1 MAEFR
6 MPSLGSG
13 MEQGTLVE
21 WLKKPGE
28 KISPGDIIAVIE
40 TEKGAIEVE
49 AFQGGTFARSL
60 VEIGATVPVGTPI
73 AIIDGA
79 PGAEAAPA
87 PLPPPTPAAAPALP
101 PKPEA
106 APSAPKPTFAP
117 TIKIS
122 PAARKLAE
130 ERGIDLSTV
139 KGSGPD
145 GSIVYID
152 VENAVLAPPKAA
164 SAKKAKAGFDIAAM
178 RTVIAAA
185 TARSKREIPHY
196 YLMHDVDITGMSAWL
211 AEHNATRTPDQRIL
225 SAAVYLKALA
235 AAIRKH
241 PGFNGFF
248 EKDQYRESERV
259 HVGVAITIRGGGLV
273 APAIHDT
280 DKLTL
285 AALMEHLRDLVER
298 VRAGRFRSSE
308 LSDSTITLTNLG
320 DRGVDGVVPV
330 IYPPQVAIAGV
341 GTPRERAW
349 VVEGK
354 VVARQVVT
362 LSLAGDHRA
371 SNGHQ
376 GALFL
381 ATWAELVQR
390 PEQL

>member
-1 MAEFR
+1 

-28 KISPGDIIAVIE
+28 SIAPGDIIAVIE

-60 VEIGATVPVGTPI
+60 IEIGATVPVGTPI

-79 PGAEAAPA
+79 PEAAPALAPPPRAEAPHPAQAEAAP
-87 PLPPPTPAAAPALP
+87 PSTPAPR
-101 PKPEA
+101 
-106 APSAPKPTFAP
+106 PSIAP
-117 TIKIS
+117 TAKVS

-130 ERGIDLSTV
+130 ERGIDLTNI

-145 GSIVYID
+145 GSIVYVD
-152 VENAVLAPPKAA
+152 VENAATPAKPKAA
-164 SAKKAKAGFDIAAM
+164 PAKKAKAGFDIAAM

-211 AEHNATRTPDQRIL
+211 AEHNAARTPDQRIL
-225 SAAVYLKALA
+225 PAAVYLKALA
-235 AAIRKH
+235 AAVRKH

-259 HVGVAITIRGGGLV
+259 HVGVAITVRGGGLV

-354 VVARQVVT
+354 VAARQVVT

>member
-28 KISPGDIIAVIE
+28 RITPGDIIAVIE

-49 AFQGGTFARSL
+49 AFQGGTFMRSL
-60 VEIGATVPVGTPI
+60 IEIGATVPVGTPI

-79 PGAEAAPA
+79 SETA
-87 PLPPPTPAAAPALP
+87 TPAAPRP
-101 PKPEA
+101 PEA
-106 APSAPKPTFAP
+106 PRPIPLPAAPLATPWRDIGLAVKV
-117 TIKIS
+117 S
-122 PAARKLAE
+122 PAARRLAE
-130 ERGIDLSTV
+130 ERGIDLTTL
-139 KGSGPD
+139 KGSGPE
-145 GSIVYID
+145 GGIVYID
-152 VENAVLAPPKAA
+152 IENATLSARPKHAVAP
-164 SAKKAKAGFDIAAM
+164 AKKAKPGFDTAAM
-178 RTVIAAA
+178 RTIIAAA

-196 YLMHDVDITGMSAWL
+196 YLMHDVDVTGMAAWL
-211 AEHNATRTPDQRIL
+211 AERNAPRTPDQRIL
-225 SAAVYLKALA
+225 PAAVYLKALA

-241 PGFNGFF
+241 PGFNGFYGENGF
-248 EKDQYRESERV
+248 QESEGV
-259 HVGVAITIRGGGLV
+259 HIGVAITVRGGGLV

-280 DKLTL
+280 DKLSL
-285 AALMEHLRDLVER
+285 DELMQHLRDLVER

-320 DRGVDGVVPV
+320 DRGVDGVIPV
-330 IYPPQVAIAGV
+330 IYPPQVAIGGV
-341 GTPRERAW
+341 GTPRERPW
-349 VVEGK
+349 VVDGK
-354 VVARQVVT
+354 LEARQVVT

-381 ATWAELVQR
+381 ATWAELVQG